1 MAGAGAL
8 AVSTRTS
15 KMAHP
20 HNAFDARTVDQ
31 RGYTC
36 PWAGLLATW
45 WPVSERGWPRDCF
58 KEEEVE
64 DSNLLKNE
72 PQSCHGIISA
82 VFSEL
87 CSSRASPSSTAWKIR
102 LRFLIG
108 RVTKILRLSLV
119 HYILQLVFGG
129 TLIFPYLDP
138 KLNHVSSR

>member
-45 WPVSERGWPRDCF
+45 WPVSERGCPRDCF

-87 CSSRASPSSTAWKIR
+87 CSSRGQPQFNSMENKTLLLDRESDKNFEAVFSPLHPPVGFWRYIN
-102 LRFLIG
+102 I
-108 RVTKILRLSLV
+108 SL
-119 HYILQLVFGG
+119 LG
-129 TLIFPYLDP
+129 P
-138 KLNHVSSR
+138 